1 VASRICNYTPTGVR
15 DFTAAYGARLRSRA
29 DNHVIEIYQGQQLFK
44 FFFILKYCSLT
55 LSSQNG
61 KLLSSFNVHKRR
73 CEM

>member
-44 FFFILKYCSLT
+44 FFFLKYCSLT

-61 KLLSSFNVHKRR
+61 KLIIKF
-73 CEM
+73 